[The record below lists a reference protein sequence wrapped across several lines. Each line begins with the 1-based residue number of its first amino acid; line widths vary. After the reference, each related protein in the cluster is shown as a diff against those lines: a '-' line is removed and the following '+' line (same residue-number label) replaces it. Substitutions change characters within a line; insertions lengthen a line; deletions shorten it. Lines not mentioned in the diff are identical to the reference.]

1 MSGYCTVVLWGR
13 LREELP
19 QADCSISG
27 GGKNEGWV
35 REDNTTDLVL
45 VKSNILRPCQRL
57 QSLGLHR
64 LHAPLERPR
73 AYTPPFLY
81 AKPRIDCVCR
91 KGELSGDHCGRKAI
105 Q

>member
-73 AYTPPFLY
+73 AYTPPF
-81 AKPRIDCVCR
+81 
-91 KGELSGDHCGRKAI
+91 
-105 Q
+105 